1 MKRTLLYALILLVT
15 SLLPSLASA
24 QTAAGQGAAPTL
36 KSGMEA
42 LHQIYGVNF
51 VYDSSIALD
60 IPGKGKPMKTILP
73 SKPALMPSFQ
83 AAASIMKS

>member
-15 SLLPSLASA
+15 SVLPSLASA
-24 QTAAGQGAAPTL
+24 QTAAGQGVNPTL

-51 VYDSSIALD
+51 VYDS
-60 IPGKGKPMKTILP
+60 
-73 SKPALMPSFQ
+73 
-83 AAASIMKS
+83 